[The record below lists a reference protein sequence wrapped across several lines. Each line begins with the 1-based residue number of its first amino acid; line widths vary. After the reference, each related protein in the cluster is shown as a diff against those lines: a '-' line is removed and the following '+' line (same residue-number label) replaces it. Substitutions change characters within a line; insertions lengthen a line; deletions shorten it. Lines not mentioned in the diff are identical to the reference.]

1 MQEPE
6 QRAGIN
12 FRRGDVTL
20 THQPLMCHD
29 NRQQLFPSTETTDI
43 EKKKKIYDAESPT
56 LNSTENIRGRIC

>member
-20 THQPLMCHD
+20 THHPLMCHD

-43 EKKKKIYDAESPT
+43 EKKKKN
-56 LNSTENIRGRIC
+56 L